1 MEEVYYIVMGKGIMV
16 VGELLKVENKILKI

>member
-16 VGELLKVENKILKI
+16 VGEPLKVENKILKI